1 MKLVITAI
9 SLLLM
14 LSAGAQ
20 GKDPKSILRSG
31 NEWYAAGQFEKA
43 ATDYRLVPVT
53 DPAHHIAQ
61 YDLGAALYKLG
72 QTDAAM
78 QSFTA
83 AAENTKDR
91 SLAAKAWYNKGVAL
105 SKLQRTEESIEA
117 YKNALRRDPNDQQ
130 ARENLQK
137 ALLELKKKKQQNK
150 QPKKQQPKPQQQQ
163 MNRKEAEEK
172 LKLLEQKE
180 KQVQQRM
187 QQEKS
192 KNGNGNTKDW

>member
-1 MKLVITAI
+1 MKYVITAI
-9 SLLLM
+9 SLLLVF
-14 LSAGAQ
+14 SAGAQ
-20 GKDPKSILRSG
+20 DRDPQSILRSG
-31 NEWYAAGQFEKA
+31 NQWYTTGQFEKA

-53 DPAHHIAQ
+53 DPAHLIAQ
-61 YDLGAALYKLG
+61 YDLGVALYKLG
-72 QTDAAM
+72 QTDEAM
-78 QSFTA
+78 QAFSGT
-83 AAENTKDR
+83 AENTHDR

-117 YKNALRRDPNDQQ
+117 YKNALRRDPNDRQ

-137 ALLELKKKKQQNK
+137 ALLELKKKQNK
-150 QPKKQQPKPQQQQ
+150 QPKKQQQPKPQQQQ

-192 KNGNGNTKDW
+192 KTGSGNTKDW